1 MQRGVSLMLLTFAL
15 TPGVA
20 AQDNTA
26 LPADTAHPRA
36 DTLANRAP
44 ARLTPIIV
52 TATRTWRSVE
62 SQPNDVDVLDRAA
75 LQVRQ
80 TSTIDAAVQTLPGT
94 DVVGDARYGQE
105 VRITMR
111 GVTSGFGTQRALIF
125 LDGRPL
131 TDEYLG
137 TVDVAQFPLYAIERL
152 EIVRGP
158 GSVLYG
164 TNAMGGVVN
173 LIPAHGT
180 DTTQATFQA
189 EAGSFGSYTIAASDG
204 RRVAPWDLFVSGAA
218 AGTDGYLHNGRG
230 DAMDWAARNVFVNV
244 GGDLG
249 QFGTRLYTAYFHGS
263 GTDADYQRR
272 VDRNMQDL
280 ALLWHGAQPTGALT
294 TLRIYRNALDQTLAW
309 FVPPSQRFRQHS
321 LGTILSY
328 STPVA
333 GNHRLTAG
341 AEWRYQFADVRPS
354 PDTAGGLTAVVGNA
368 TTWSVFAQDEV
379 ESGRRFTLVAGIR
392 ADAPPGNR
400 VEPSWRFGINR
411 RLRDGTIFRASVGRA
426 FRIPT
431 ISDRLL
437 PLTVSYGVK
446 YAGNA
451 GLQPERLTSAEI
463 GVERFLSP
471 VHVRLTGFLSHA
483 DGFWD
488 FLLGNDSV
496 FRPQNIARVSFHG
509 LEVDAT
515 TRIVHSLTLSGSY
528 TFTSATYSSFVGHD
542 ELVGNRLDD
551 NVRNNGSLTLTY
563 GRSRMSFASVEARFV
578 GDRFTDPEN
587 TSEGHLPPFTLI
599 HLLASEGVSSYI
611 RLTLRIE
618 NVLDV
623 RYRTRP
629 EFRQPGRA
637 FVAGAVA
644 VF

>member
-1 MQRGVSLMLLTFAL
+1 MRRGVSLMLLTFAL

-341 AEWRYQFADVRPS
+341 AEWRY
-354 PDTAGGLTAVVGNA
+354 
-368 TTWSVFAQDEV
+368 
-379 ESGRRFTLVAGIR
+379 
-392 ADAPPGNR
+392 
-400 VEPSWRFGINR
+400 
-411 RLRDGTIFRASVGRA
+411 
-426 FRIPT
+426 
-431 ISDRLL
+431 
-437 PLTVSYGVK
+437 
-446 YAGNA
+446 
-451 GLQPERLTSAEI
+451 
-463 GVERFLSP
+463 
-471 VHVRLTGFLSHA
+471 
-483 DGFWD
+483 
-488 FLLGNDSV
+488 
-496 FRPQNIARVSFHG
+496 
-509 LEVDAT
+509 
-515 TRIVHSLTLSGSY
+515 
-528 TFTSATYSSFVGHD
+528 
-542 ELVGNRLDD
+542 
-551 NVRNNGSLTLTY
+551 
-563 GRSRMSFASVEARFV
+563 
-578 GDRFTDPEN
+578 
-587 TSEGHLPPFTLI
+587 
-599 HLLASEGVSSYI
+599 
-611 RLTLRIE
+611 
-618 NVLDV
+618 
-623 RYRTRP
+623 
-629 EFRQPGRA
+629 
-637 FVAGAVA
+637 
-644 VF
+644 

>member
-1 MQRGVSLMLLTFAL
+1 MRRGVPLMLVTSAL
-15 TPGVA
+15 TPTLA
-20 AQDNTA
+20 AQGNPP
-26 LPADTAHPRA
+26 LPADTARPRA
-36 DTLANRAP
+36 DTVAYRAP
-44 ARLTPIIV
+44 VRIKLVVV
-52 TATRTWRSVE
+52 TATRTQRSVE

-75 LQVRQ
+75 LEARQ
-80 TSTIDAAVQTLPGT
+80 AATIDAAVQTLPGT

-137 TVDVAQFPLYAIERL
+137 TVDIAEFPLYAIERL

-173 LIPAHGT
+173 LIPARGS
-180 DTTQATFQA
+180 DTSQTTLDAQT
-189 EAGSFGSYTIAASDG
+189 GSFRTYTMAASHG
-204 RRVAPWDLFVSGAA
+204 RALGPWDLFLSGAA
-218 AGTDGYLHNGRG
+218 TGTDGYLHNARG
-230 DAMDWAARNVFVNV
+230 NAIDWTARNAFVNV
-244 GGDLG
+244 GGEIGRFD
-249 QFGTRLYTAYFHGS
+249 TRVYAAYFHGS

-272 VDRNMQDL
+272 VDRNLQDL
-280 ALLWHGAQPTGALT
+280 TLVWHGAQAAAALT
-294 TLRIYRNALDQTLAW
+294 TLRVYRNAFDQTLAW
-309 FVPPSQRFRQHS
+309 FVQPSQRFRQHS
-321 LGTILSY
+321 LGTILTY

-333 GNHRLTAG
+333 ASHRLTTG
-341 AEWRYQFADVRPS
+341 AEWRYQFADVQPS
-354 PDTAGGLTAVVGNA
+354 ADTAGGPKPVVGSA

-379 ESGRRFTLVAGIR
+379 DSGRRFTLVAGIR
-392 ADAPPGNR
+392 IDAPPGNR
-400 VEPSWRFGINR
+400 VEPSWRVGINHR
-411 RLRDGTIFRASVGRA
+411 FPDGTIVRASVGRA
-426 FRIPT
+426 FRSPT

-437 PLTVSYGVK
+437 PLTESYGVK

-451 GLQPERLTSAEI
+451 SLNPERLTSAEI

-471 VHVRLTGFLSHA
+471 AHVRLTGFLSHA

-488 FLLGNDSV
+488 FLPGNDSV

-515 TRIVHSLTLSGSY
+515 TGIAPSLALNGGY
-528 TFTSATYSSFVGHD
+528 TFTSATYVNFVGHD

-551 NVRNNGSLTLTY
+551 NVRNSGSLTLTY
-563 GRSRMSFASVEARFV
+563 GRSRTSFASVEARFI

-587 TSEGHLPPFTLI
+587 TSDGHLAPFTLI
-599 HLLASEGVSSYI
+599 NLLASGGVSSYI
-611 RLTLRIE
+611 RLTFRIE
-618 NVLDV
+618 NVFDV

-637 FVAGAVA
+637 FAVGAVA